1 MVKGQLYPCFLLGM
15 EAPCEEQ
22 VPGVAAREARTLY
35 VAMACHVD
43 GLISSVQVCEVI
55 ALVSPP
61 VGIAQSFNGCALRSR
76 KSVPI
81 AAKVRAH
88 KNGDENESVHLGSA
102 T

>member
-1 MVKGQLYPCFLLGM
+1 MQSESL
-15 EAPCEEQ
+15 
-22 VPGVAAREARTLY
+22 T
-35 VAMACHVD
+35 
-43 GLISSVQVCEVI
+43 
-55 ALVSPP
+55 VSPP
-61 VGIAQSFNGCALRSR
+61 VGIAQSFDGCALRSR

>member
-43 GLISSVQVCEVI
+43 GLISSVQV
-55 ALVSPP
+55 VSPP